1 MLLHIRK
8 PDFQRRDEHFVT
20 EIRLEYRNRLVL
32 HSHHNLQA
40 LVIHRI
46 HFRKQSK
53 CRNKET
59 IRNLQETRF
68 HSVDFYA
75 FHRRF

>member
-1 MLLHIRK
+1 MNT
-8 PDFQRRDEHFVT
+8 FVT

-32 HSHHNLQA
+32 HSHHNASLSNSSTS
-40 LVIHRI
+40 LLKTIEM
-46 HFRKQSK
+46 
-53 CRNKET
+53 RNKET

-75 FHRRF
+75 LHRRF

>member
-1 MLLHIRK
+1 MKL
-8 PDFQRRDEHFVT
+8 Q
-20 EIRLEYRNRLVL
+20 IRLEYRNRLVL
-32 HSHHNLQA
+32 HSHHNLAQA
-40 LVIHRI
+40 LAIHRI
-46 HFRKQSK
+46 HFTAIEMR
-53 CRNKET
+53 KET

>member
-1 MLLHIRK
+1 MVYWK
-8 PDFQRRDEHFVT
+8 PDFSEEEMNTFVT

-32 HSHHNLQA
+32 HSHHHLAKA

-46 HFRKQSK
+46 HFTENN
-53 CRNKET
+53 RNAVTKT

>member
-1 MLLHIRK
+1 MNT
-8 PDFQRRDEHFVT
+8 FVT

-32 HSHHNLQA
+32 HSHHHKA
-40 LVIHRI
+40 LVIHRL
-46 HFRKQSK
+46 HFTENNRNA
-53 CRNKET
+53 NKET